1 MKSPRRTKRSK
12 SQKTTAYLTKRD
24 LVRVA
29 SAAVKKASDASMQIA
44 GYVVK
49 AENGWIVRENSDGSV
64 VQLEKLKDYSKSRKL
79 VLD

>member
-1 MKSPRRTKRSK
+1 MKNPKKTKRSK
-12 SQKTTAYLTKRD
+12 ARKTTAYLTKRD

-29 SAAVKKASDASMQIA
+29 SAAVKKASDASMEIA

-64 VQLEKLKDYSKSRKL
+64 IQLEKLKDYSKSRKL

>member
-1 MKSPRRTKRSK
+1 MKNVKKTKRAKVSK
-12 SQKTTAYLTKRD
+12 NTAYLTKRD

-29 SAAVKKASDASMQIA
+29 SAAVRKASDDSMQIA

-64 VQLEKLKDYSKSRKL
+64 IQIEKLKDYSKSRKL

>member
-1 MKSPRRTKRSK
+1 MRSPKKTKGPRP
-12 SQKTTAYLTKRD
+12 QKTTAYLTNRD

-29 SAAVKKASDASMQIA
+29 SAAVKKASDTSMQIA

-64 VQLEKLKDYSKSRKL
+64 IQLKKLKDYSKSRKL

>member
-1 MKSPRRTKRSK
+1 MKSPKRNKRSK
-12 SQKTTAYLTKRD
+12 SRKTTAYLTKRD

-64 VQLEKLKDYSKSRKL
+64 VHLEKLKDYSKSKEL
-79 VLD
+79 ILD